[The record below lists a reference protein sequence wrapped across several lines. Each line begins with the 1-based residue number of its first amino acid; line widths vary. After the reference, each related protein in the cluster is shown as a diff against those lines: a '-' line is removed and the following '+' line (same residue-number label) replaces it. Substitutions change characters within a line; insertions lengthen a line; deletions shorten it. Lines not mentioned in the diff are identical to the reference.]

1 MHEFL
6 YHRIEVDKI
15 TFKCLIIQEIL
26 KSTDYNYIPRLRSL
40 AVVIFFIFG
49 IVFTSIHGG
58 RGAPLAP
65 TEELLTTS
73 TIPLENLSLAP
84 GDFIILADST
94 PIPIESAHVS
104 MNVPCQAATAADG
117 NNITTSTTNSSLGP
131 SSDIKIMA
139 GVEPDLEP
147 AIPEYVAGLSR
158 PEISKCTYHVQL
170 PQVVD
175 QQVTGIAIVN
185 TGNQTV
191 NFTSGNFA
199 TISTSTGGLLT

>member
-1 MHEFL
+1 M
-6 YHRIEVDKI
+6 
-15 TFKCLIIQEIL
+15 
-26 KSTDYNYIPRLRSL
+26 PRVRSL
-40 AVVIFFIFG
+40 GVIFFIFG
-49 IVFTSIHGG
+49 IIFTSIHGG
-58 RGAPLAP
+58 RGAPLP
-65 TEELLTTS
+65 PPEELLTTS

-104 MNVPCQAATAADG
+104 MNVPCKAATTDG
-117 NNITTSTTNSSLGP
+117 NNITTSTTANASLGP
-131 SSDIKIMA
+131 ASDIKIVA

-158 PEISKCTYHVQL
+158 PEIGKCTYHVQL

-175 QQVTGIAIVN
+175 LQVTGIAIVN

>member
-1 MHEFL
+1 MPH
-6 YHRIEVDKI
+6 V
-15 TFKCLIIQEIL
+15 
-26 KSTDYNYIPRLRSL
+26 RSL
-40 AVVIFFIFG
+40 GVVIFFIFG
-49 IVFTSIHGG
+49 IIFTSIHGG
-58 RGAPLAP
+58 RGAPLPP

-117 NNITTSTTNSSLGP
+117 NNITTSTTANASLGP

-147 AIPEYVAGLSR
+147 AVPEYVAGLSR
-158 PEISKCTYHVQL
+158 PEIGKCTYHVQL

-175 QQVTGIAIVN
+175 LQVTGIAIVN
-185 TGNQTV
+185 TGNQIV